1 MKYGVIKDGEFEE
14 RELVDITAKGFVGP
28 MKGRA
33 DTYDGYVMKE
43 INKSYG
49 LLKCEGKIVVD
60 IGANI
65 GCFTKMALEKGAAHV
80 ISLEPE
86 PNNYAMLDLN
96 TAGHH
101 DRVSLY
107 NSALTSKHDGEM
119 ELWLSTTGKNPGNSS
134 TTFRR
139 GRSSTVIKAMSVDT
153 LVELHPNMQ
162 VAKIDCE
169 GAEYEFF
176 VRLMANTNLE
186 QVALEL
192 HISGFG
198 TAKAQELH
206 DFMMFLGFEA
216 VRAPTI
222 EDTLWQTLAT
232 YRKAS

>member
-1 MKYGVIKDGEFEE
+1 MKYGVIVNGEFEE
-14 RELVDITAKGFVGP
+14 RELIDITAKGFLGP
-28 MKGRA
+28 MKGRVG
-33 DTYDGYVMKE
+33 TYDQYVQKE

-49 LLKCEGKIVVD
+49 LLECEGKVVLD

-65 GCFTKMALEKGAAHV
+65 GCFTKMALEKGATQV

-96 TAGHH
+96 TAGFH
-101 DRVSLY
+101 DRVSLH
-107 NSALTSKHDGEM
+107 NAALTSTHDGEM
-119 ELWLSTTGKNPGNSS
+119 ELYLSTTGKNPGNSS

-139 GRSSTVIKAMSVDT
+139 GRSATKINAISVDT
-153 LVELHPNMQ
+153 LVGLYPNMQ

-176 VRLMANTNLE
+176 DRLMANTNLE

-198 TAKAQELH
+198 TAKAQDLH
-206 DFMMFLGFEA
+206 DFMMFLGFRA
-216 VRAPTI
+216 VREPTI
-222 EDTLWQTLAT
+222 ADNLWQTLAT
-232 YRKAS
+232 YRRD

>member
-14 RELVDITAKGFVGP
+14 RELVDITAKGFLGP

-33 DTYDGYVMKE
+33 GTYDQYVQKE

-49 LLKCEGKIVVD
+49 LLECKDKVVVD

-65 GCFTKMALEKGAAHV
+65 GCFTKMALEKGATKV

-96 TAGHH
+96 TAGFH

-107 NSALTSKHDGEM
+107 NAALTSTHDGEM
-119 ELWLSTTGKNPGNSS
+119 ELYLSSTGKNPGNSS

-139 GRSSTVIKAMSVDT
+139 GRSVSKINAMSVDT
-153 LVELHPNMQ
+153 LVLNHPDMQ

-176 VRLMANTNLE
+176 DRLMANTSLE

-198 TAKAQELH
+198 TKKAQDLH
-206 DFMMFLGFEA
+206 DFMIWLGFRA
-216 VRAPTI
+216 VREPTI
-222 EDTLWQTLAT
+222 ADNLWQTLAT
-232 YRKAS
+232 YRRD